1 MRMSSS
7 RPVMP
12 LTLTV
17 GESVTFSVFRLFPDT
32 VRISL
37 DFDRKHGLR
46 RSELGEYTATQ
57 GPNYIQFSAPG
68 EPVILQVQSPLAR
81 ADYEAMPAGAYSDKH
96 ISRELVVRESDDN
109 PSRFSWPPDNFASPK
124 LPAGSSEITLRVL
137 EVGTTLANEKVDV
150 VIEPPLSFKSAMPG
164 YSFLWWF
171 FFWPVLSI
179 PLAAY
184 AGYLLWQGRNKATQ

>member
-7 RPVMP
+7 RLVMP

-46 RSELGEYTATQ
+46 RLELGEYTMTR
-57 GPNYIQFSAPG
+57 GPNYIQFRAPG
-68 EPVILQVQSPLAR
+68 EPVILQVQSPTAN
-81 ADYEAMPAGAYSDKH
+81 AEYEAMPAGAHSHKR

-109 PSRFSWPPDNFASPK
+109 PNRFTWPPDNVARLT
-124 LPAGSSEITLRVL
+124 LPVGSSEITLRVL
-137 EVGTTLANEKVDV
+137 EVGTTLASEKVDV

-171 FFWPVLSI
+171 FFWPLLSI
-179 PLAAY
+179 PLAVY